1 MEKANSASGSK
12 ILFYFETERLPPSD
26 RFKNLLVEV
35 VVGQITP
42 AEPYKNTV
50 LTIFEMA
57 LPVRGDYTSVL
68 PNTNDY
74 VTFFT
79 RYIELPSY
87 YLHLEPYRECQ
98 T

>member
-1 MEKANSASGSK
+1 M
-12 ILFYFETERLPPSD
+12 
-26 RFKNLLVEV
+26 
-35 VVGQITP
+35 GQITP

-87 YLHLEPYRECQ
+87 YLHLEHNYGIIQTNFKRAVSLAAISLTRFKYNIYRGEKSIIA
-98 T
+98 